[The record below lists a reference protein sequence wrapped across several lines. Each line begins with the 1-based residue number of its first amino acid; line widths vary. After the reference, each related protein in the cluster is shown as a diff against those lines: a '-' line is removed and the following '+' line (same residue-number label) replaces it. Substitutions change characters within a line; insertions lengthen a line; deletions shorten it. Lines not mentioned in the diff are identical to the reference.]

1 MTLTPQGSEE
11 EYLKWSYQ
19 VLRAAFV
26 REGSSQWRG
35 LPPALVP
42 LSAEE
47 MLISVSEE
55 WLIQAYIEK
64 KTFQQGKALETTW
77 LGSFIVE
84 MLLLAWCHLVFIS
97 PKDWLPLTLQLIR
110 TEWTGQLS
118 TGEIYVRFLCR
129 FCFSKKIQQWFLKYM
144 VSLASHSGQ
153 AFHLSLNWNFLYQ

>member
-1 MTLTPQGSEE
+1 MIVSSSESSICQGGKLSVT
-11 EYLKWSYQ
+11 WVTSS
-19 VLRAAFV
+19 F
-26 REGSSQWRG
+26 GSSVLWGDVDFCIRRMAYTG
-35 LPPALVP
+35 L
-42 LSAEE
+42 
-47 MLISVSEE
+47 
-55 WLIQAYIEK
+55 YRK